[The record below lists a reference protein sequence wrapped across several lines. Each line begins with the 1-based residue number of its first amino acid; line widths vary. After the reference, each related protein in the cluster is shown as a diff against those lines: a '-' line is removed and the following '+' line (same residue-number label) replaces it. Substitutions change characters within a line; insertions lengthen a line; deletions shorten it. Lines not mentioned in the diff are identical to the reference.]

1 MNMPSIHRKFKSI
14 SQVTEKSIR
23 LSLLFSSI
31 LILSLAAGCRNSDPP
46 PATNSAASP
55 TNAGQKASNNPSS
68 TASPTTEEL
77 PRIVAFGDSLTA
89 GYGLDP
95 ALSYPSL
102 LQKRLD
108 AKGYRYQV
116 VNSGVSGDTSAGGV
130 RRLDWALK
138 GPVKFLILE
147 LGANDALRG
156 QPVTPMK
163 ENLATIIK
171 RAQAKQVTVILAG
184 MEAPPNY
191 GADYTKSFREV
202 FKDLAREYNTPLI
215 PFFLEGVGGIANL
228 NQGDGL
234 HPNAKGTEAVMEN
247 VWRVLEP
254 LLAQSAS
261 NR

>member
-14 SQVTEKSIR
+14 SRAAEKSIR
-23 LSLLFSSI
+23 LSLLFGSI
-31 LILSLAAGCRNSDPP
+31 LILSLMAGCRSSDTAQ
-46 PATNSAASP
+46 PAKNAGT
-55 TNAGQKASNNPSS
+55 AGQKAGNN
-68 TASPTTEEL
+68 ASANATPETDEP

-95 ALSYPSL
+95 SQSYPAL

-108 AKGYRYQV
+108 EKGYQYQV
-116 VNSGVSGDTSAGGV
+116 INSGLSGDTSAGGV
-130 RRLDWALK
+130 RRLDWALQ

-163 ENLATIIK
+163 ENLANIIK
-171 RAQAKQVTVILAG
+171 RAQSRKVTVILAG

-191 GADYTKSFREV
+191 GADYTRSYREV
-202 FKDLAREYNTPLI
+202 FKDLAREYDLPLI
-215 PFFLEGVGGIANL
+215 PFFLEGVGGVANL

-234 HPNAKGTEAVMEN
+234 HPNVKGTEAVMEN

-254 LLAQSAS
+254 VLAQPAN